1 VVEVLLAQSAWED
14 LDSISDYIA
23 EDSIRY
29 SIEFTNELLDKI
41 QQLEAFPDSGKI
53 VAEFNDLF
61 LRELIHRKYRIVY
74 RYKPDEAKAIVLRII
89 HGSKLMEI

>member
-1 VVEVLLAQSAWED
+1 MVEGVLAQSAWED

-41 QQLEAFPDSGKI
+41 QQLETFPDSGKM
-53 VAEFNDLF
+53 VLEFNNPF
-61 LRELIHRKYRIVY
+61 FRELIHKKYRIVY
-74 RYKPDEAKAIVLRII
+74 RYKPEEAKAIILRII